1 MTTNTPPTWHV
12 TPQGDRTLVLAL
24 DTPVSVKS
32 GRQCAAVAMALRT
45 AGLPGIIDVVPS
57 FNAVAV
63 HYQPRHPSA
72 ETGLDAGTGTLFSH
86 LAQAVTR
93 IATDTAHQTD
103 AYPGRT
109 IDIPVCY
116 GGDFGPDL
124 DDVARHC
131 GLDVEQVIALH
142 SGEPAYVF
150 MLGFAPGAAYIGMH
164 DDALDIPRR
173 DTPRTA
179 LPKGAVAIANRQ
191 TIIYPNP
198 SPGGW
203 HVIGT
208 TPLGQFYPSQ
218 TPPTLL
224 APGDMVRFV
233 PITPDQFY
241 TDSSPS

>member
-1 MTTNTPPTWHV
+1 
-12 TPQGDRTLVLAL
+12 
-24 DTPVSVKS
+24 
-32 GRQCAAVAMALRT
+32 
-45 AGLPGIIDVVPS
+45 
-57 FNAVAV
+57 
-63 HYQPRHPSA
+63 
-72 ETGLDAGTGTLFSH
+72 
-86 LAQAVTR
+86 
-93 IATDTAHQTD
+93 

-208 TPLGQFYPSQ
+208 TPLEQFYPSQ

-224 APGDMVRFV
+224 APGDMVRF
-233 PITPDQFY
+233 
-241 TDSSPS
+241 